1 MNTDQ
6 LIAAV
11 KAATQALLV
20 ATLIVCSVTL
30 AITFDKHVVAAM
42 RLLLDQ

>member
-11 KAATQALLV
+11 NVATQALLLV
-20 ATLIVCSVTL
+20 TLVVCSVTL
-30 AITFDKHVVAAM
+30 AITFDEHVVVGM
-42 RLLLDQ
+42 KSLLDQ